1 MPLLYI
7 LTFIEMMILES
18 LYIPLARRLRIGLH
32 PASRHMSRNFTP
44 AGGGIIFVAAGAVF
58 ALMAPDAVS
67 TPFFSSLL
75 IGGLLLACISFID
88 DIYGLPPIARLI
100 VQLGV
105 MAYMFGSFLRP
116 ETLDIF
122 LIIVIGGAGLVNAFN
137 FLDGINGMLTLY
149 AIVVIS
155 TLIAALHCGTIAAF
169 PADSILGTFSPQQ
182 TSTMLSLILCSLV
195 AFLFFNFRSKA
206 LVFSGD
212 VGSIFTGFVITVVL
226 ICICIGSRTAAPA
239 VFVAVFAVDSF
250 LTIIHRLFE
259 GEQIMQPHRRHLY
272 QHFAHNIGVPHL
284 SVSSAYA
291 ALQAGINACYFLIPA
306 QQRITYALIVY
317 LALVSTYFRLRSY
330 KRRDNQ
336 QKFQK

>member
-1 MPLLYI
+1 MPLLNI
-7 LTFIEMMILES
+7 LTFIGMMILES
-18 LYIPLARRLRIGLH
+18 LNIPLARRLRIGLH

-44 AGGGIIFVAAGAVF
+44 AGGGIIFVAAGAMF

-105 MAYMFGSFLRP
+105 MAYMFGSFLQP

-155 TLIAALHCGTIAAF
+155 TLIAALNFGTVLAF
-169 PADSILGTFSPQQ
+169 PADSILSTFSSDR
-182 TSTMLSLILCSLV
+182 TSMMLSLMLSSLV
-195 AFLFFNFRSKA
+195 AFLFFNFRGKA

-272 QHFAHNIGVPHL
+272 QHFAHNLGVSHL

-291 ALQAGINACYFLIPA
+291 AVQASINVCYFLIPA

-317 LALVSTYFRLRSY
+317 LALVSIYFRLRSY
-330 KRRDNQ
+330 KRRDNR
-336 QKFQK
+336 QKIQK

>member
-1 MPLLYI
+1 M
-7 LTFIEMMILES
+7 
-18 LYIPLARRLRIGLH
+18 
-32 PASRHMSRNFTP
+32 
-44 AGGGIIFVAAGAVF
+44 F

-105 MAYMFGSFLRP
+105 MAYMFGSFLQP

-155 TLIAALHCGTIAAF
+155 TLIAALNFGTVLAF
-169 PADSILGTFSPQQ
+169 PADSILSTFSSDR
-182 TSTMLSLILCSLV
+182 TSMMLSLMLSSLV
-195 AFLFFNFRSKA
+195 AFLFFNFRGKA

-272 QHFAHNIGVPHL
+272 QHFAHNLGVSHL

-291 ALQAGINACYFLIPA
+291 AVQASINVCYFLIPA

-317 LALVSTYFRLRSY
+317 LALVSIYFRLRSY
-330 KRRDNQ
+330 KRRDNR
-336 QKFQK
+336 QKIQK